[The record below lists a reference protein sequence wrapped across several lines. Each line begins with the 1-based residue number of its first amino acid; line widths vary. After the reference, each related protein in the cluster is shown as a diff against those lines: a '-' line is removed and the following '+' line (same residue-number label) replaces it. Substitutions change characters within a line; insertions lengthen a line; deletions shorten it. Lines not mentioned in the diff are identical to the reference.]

1 MKRAVLYLRVSSDEQ
16 VRGTSLDSQEDAR
29 RRYCAANDLEI
40 VKVFREKGE
49 SAKSDNRPLFQEM
62 VAFCTKRQNRI
73 DHAVVYKLD
82 RFARNST
89 DYHVHA
95 GALARADVTVRS
107 ATEPVGDDPVGQ
119 LLETILAGIA
129 QFDND
134 IRGERSRLGMR
145 GIAQRGGWCFRAPLG
160 YCLARS
166 PGGLPILEEDPAT
179 GPLVRKLFEAV
190 ASGRYTTVGLTEY
203 AATLGLRGRTGK
215 PLHVQTIHKMLR
227 MGVYA
232 GRIEGKLTDGRIVKA
247 AFAPLV
253 PEELYDRVQVVLAGQ
268 GHVPSPHLRNNPDF
282 PLRRFVLCGSCGRP
296 LTGSHATGRAG
307 RRYPQ
312 YRCAKKACRAV
323 NVRAEALEGAFMGLL
338 KEIKIESSP
347 LLQRFR
353 QRVLEEWQVRHAE
366 VIASQGRW
374 KAQAETLAKKQAVL
388 LDKMLDGTVD
398 EATYR
403 AKNAELTQ
411 QIAVARVRYQEAAGD
426 EFNIEMAIHLACLMV
441 QNAGR
446 LWYKMTELDRRQRL
460 QRALFPDGL
469 AYHQETGFGTAASTY
484 PVRVLRE
491 FSAGGSRMA
500 RPRGVSWNYLADF
513 LGKLDRLKPILR
525 VA

>member
-366 VIASQGRW
+366 VIASAVGRW

-388 LDKMLDGTVD
+388 LDRMLDGTVD

-403 AKNAELTQ
+403 TKNAELTQ

-426 EFNIEMAIHLACLMV
+426 EFNIETALRLACLMV

-446 LWYKMTELDRRQRL
+446 LWYKMTQVDRRQRL

-469 AYHQETGFGTAASTY
+469 VYHQEMGFGTAANTY
-484 PVRVLRE
+484 PVEVLRE
-491 FSAGGSRMA
+491 FSADGSRMA
-500 RPRGVSWNYLADF
+500 PPRGIEPLF
-513 LGKLDRLKPILR
+513 PG
-525 VA
+525 

>member
-1 MKRAVLYLRVSSDEQ
+1 M
-16 VRGTSLDSQEDAR
+16 
-29 RRYCAANDLEI
+29 
-40 VKVFREKGE
+40 
-49 SAKSDNRPLFQEM
+49 
-62 VAFCTKRQNRI
+62 
-73 DHAVVYKLD
+73 
-82 RFARNST
+82 
-89 DYHVHA
+89 
-95 GALARADVTVRS
+95 
-107 ATEPVGDDPVGQ
+107 
-119 LLETILAGIA
+119 
-129 QFDND
+129 
-134 IRGERSRLGMR
+134 
-145 GIAQRGGWCFRAPLG
+145 
-160 YCLARS
+160 
-166 PGGLPILEEDPAT
+166 
-179 GPLVRKLFEAV
+179 
-190 ASGRYTTVGLTEY
+190 
-203 AATLGLRGRTGK
+203 
-215 PLHVQTIHKMLR
+215 
-227 MGVYA
+227 
-232 GRIEGKLTDGRIVKA
+232 
-247 AFAPLV
+247 
-253 PEELYDRVQVVLAGQ
+253 
-268 GHVPSPHLRNNPDF
+268 
-282 PLRRFVLCGSCGRP
+282 
-296 LTGSHATGRAG
+296 TGSHATGRAG

-312 YRCAKKACRAV
+312 YRCAKKTCRAV